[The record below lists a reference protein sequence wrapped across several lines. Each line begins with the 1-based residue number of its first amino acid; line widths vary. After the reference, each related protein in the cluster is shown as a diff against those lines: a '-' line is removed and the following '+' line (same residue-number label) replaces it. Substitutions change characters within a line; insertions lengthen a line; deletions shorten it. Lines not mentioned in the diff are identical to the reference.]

1 MLEYKSF
8 TVVTVLLVLF
18 GTATSFFEFQAVLS
32 QPDHLD
38 TEQDKN
44 HLVDLINRKGKPAT
58 WYLGKGLGLSQV
70 FTYKVCDMTLIVPES
85 PDHCY
90 QIRLEFIDILKGPH
104 GDVWIVQ
111 AVMDHQDKKTYA
123 IFQISATTFDITT
136 DRTSIPYADS
146 VSRTIFWIGKF
157 ANEFDQKPLTI
168 GKSWGKVATHT
179 APETELIIRNS
190 EVIGLG
196 NNEQQFQTFI
206 LGYNLIEQSTLSI
219 SDDFPFPIKAVIYKP
234 IISHQN
240 IPLQFTIEL
249 VDYKRSDF
257 LYDSSLQTIPNEN
270 EFSESLND
278 FDDVLLNETVVDENA
293 NIDHSTD
300 SNEPNAT
307 TSFEENNS
315 NSTGAN
321 YFDAINLE
329 KLFEMFLNEHF
340 DDDSDEQ
347 ILNYTVF
354 LDFLNETNSAII
366 EDNFTE
372 P

>member
-1 MLEYKSF
+1 
-8 TVVTVLLVLF
+8 
-18 GTATSFFEFQAVLS
+18 
-32 QPDHLD
+32 
-38 TEQDKN
+38 
-44 HLVDLINRKGKPAT
+44 
-58 WYLGKGLGLSQV
+58 
-70 FTYKVCDMTLIVPES
+70 
-85 PDHCY
+85 
-90 QIRLEFIDILKGPH
+90 
-104 GDVWIVQ
+104 
-111 AVMDHQDKKTYA
+111 
-123 IFQISATTFDITT
+123 
-136 DRTSIPYADS
+136 
-146 VSRTIFWIGKF
+146 
-157 ANEFDQKPLTI
+157 
-168 GKSWGKVATHT
+168 WGKIATYT
-179 APETELIIRNS
+179 APETELIIRNN
-190 EVIGLG
+190 EVVVLG
-196 NNEQQFQTFI
+196 SNERQLHTLI